1 MLDPIK
7 LAASLIATD
16 SRSFVSNVAVADK
29 IEAALPQFELER
41 LDYTDSSGVLKR
53 VLVAHKG
60 PMGGGLALSGH
71 MDTVPATGWQDDP
84 WSARIDGGRLYGLGS
99 TDMKGPVAA
108 CIAAATMLSDS
119 VPITLLI
126 TTDEETTKQGAR
138 LICTD
143 SALVRRAKPAAILVA
158 EPTGM
163 IPVRGHRSSINFVAV
178 ATGIQAH
185 SSTGKGRNA
194 NWDLVPF
201 LADMKVLQER
211 LRDDP
216 AFHDPDYDPVFS
228 DFNCTIDNHGAPV
241 NMTVPTATVRIKF
254 RYSASIDPKEVVAAV
269 HDSATRAGLALTE
282 AREGSPPDT
291 PSNHPLIRLSSD
303 VTGRAAITVPFGT
316 DAAELQAIAPCVIL
330 GPGDVAQAHRPGE
343 FLEIAELTAAI
354 PVLATMAE
362 RVARE
367 GALSER

>member
-1 MLDPIK
+1 MLDPVQ
-7 LAASLIATD
+7 LAATLVRID
-16 SRSFVSNVAVADK
+16 SRSFVSNVAVADQ
-29 IEAALPQFELER
+29 IEMALPGFEIER
-41 LDYTDSSGVLKR
+41 LDYTDAAGVLKR
-53 VLVAHKG
+53 ALVAHKG

-71 MDTVPATGWQDDP
+71 MDTVPATGWDDDP
-84 WSARIDGGRLYGLGS
+84 WSGRIAGGRLHGLGS
-99 TDMKGPVAA
+99 TDMKGQVAA
-108 CIAAATMLSDS
+108 CIAAATLLPES

-143 SALVRRAKPAAILVA
+143 SELVRRARPSAILVA
-158 EPTGM
+158 EPTSM

-216 AFHDPDYDPVFS
+216 AFHDADYDPVFS

-241 NMTVPTATVRIKF
+241 NMTVPVATVRIKF
-254 RYSASIDPKEVVAAV
+254 RYSASIDPSPIVATVTGA
-269 HDSATRAGLALTE
+269 AARAGLALSI
-282 AREGSPPDT
+282 AREGAPPDT

-303 VTGRAAITVPFGT
+303 VTGRAAVTVPFGT

-343 FLEIAELTAAI
+343 YLEIAELKAAI
-354 PVLATMAE
+354 PVFVTMAE

-367 GALSER
+367 GGLPKS